1 MARDA
6 WGIEK
11 TYEDAAG
18 KLQQVSDEA
27 VAAIRKAMGRPPDP
41 VRSWF
46 DEPVKVLHQGESLSL
61 PAAAEVKLEDGT
73 SRQVRGHLPG
83 DLPIGYHDVIPSNQ
97 SGNSVRLIVSPGR
110 CHLPPDLRIWGWSAQ
125 LYATR
130 STESWGFGDLADL
143 RRLTQ
148 WAKALGAGLVL
159 INPLHA
165 VAPVLPQEPS
175 PYSPSTRRYLN
186 PLYLRIEELPGAAGL
201 GQELSRLTGLG
212 RALNDKRLIDRDRVF
227 RLKQEALQ
235 LLWGRFE
242 GDPGFD
248 AFRTSAGPSL
258 RQFAVFSTL
267 AEQHGAD
274 WRQWPSHYHRPDSRH
289 VRDIA
294 EAHHD
299 RVRYHEWVQW
309 LLNRQLARA
318 AASVPLLQDLP
329 VGFSPDGADAWVWQ
343 DLIARDMTI
352 GAPPDLHSADGQDWG
367 LPPFIPQKLR
377 EAKYEPFIQTIR
389 AVLRHA
395 GGLRIDH
402 VMGLFRLWWVPQGRK
417 PKEGAYVRY
426 PVDELLAVIAVESQR
441 AGAVVVGEDLGTVEE
456 GVRETLADQ
465 NVLSYRLLWF
475 EDTPPSE
482 YPEKA
487 LAAVTTHDLPT
498 LVGIWTGADLEAQRH
513 VGAKPDRAG
522 SEKFRHKLLEMSGV
536 QSGADA
542 TEAIIKTFEQL
553 REAPSMIVLAELEAA
568 CMTAERP
575 NMPSACGKYPNWSL
589 ALPVTLEELE
599 SAELPRRLSAI
610 LNHRSKPQPTK

>member
-1 MARDA
+1 
-6 WGIEK
+6 
-11 TYEDAAG
+11 
-18 KLQQVSDEA
+18 
-27 VAAIRKAMGRPPDP
+27 
-41 VRSWF
+41 
-46 DEPVKVLHQGESLSL
+46 
-61 PAAAEVKLEDGT
+61 
-73 SRQVRGHLPG
+73 
-83 DLPIGYHDVIPSNQ
+83 
-97 SGNSVRLIVSPGR
+97 
-110 CHLPPDLRIWGWSAQ
+110 
-125 LYATR
+125 
-130 STESWGFGDLADL
+130 
-143 RRLTQ
+143 
-148 WAKALGAGLVL
+148 
-159 INPLHA
+159 
-165 VAPVLPQEPS
+165 
-175 PYSPSTRRYLN
+175 
-186 PLYLRIEELPGAAGL
+186 
-201 GQELSRLTGLG
+201 
-212 RALNDKRLIDRDRVF
+212 
-227 RLKQEALQ
+227 
-235 LLWGRFE
+235 
-242 GDPGFD
+242 
-248 AFRTSAGPSL
+248 
-258 RQFAVFSTL
+258 
-267 AEQHGAD
+267 
-274 WRQWPSHYHRPDSRH
+274 
-289 VRDIA
+289 
-294 EAHHD
+294 
-299 RVRYHEWVQW
+299 
-309 LLNRQLARA
+309 
-318 AASVPLLQDLP
+318 
-329 VGFSPDGADAWVWQ
+329 
-343 DLIARDMTI
+343 
-352 GAPPDLHSADGQDWG
+352 
-367 LPPFIPQKLR
+367 
-377 EAKYEPFIQTIR
+377 
-389 AVLRHA
+389 
-395 GGLRIDH
+395 
-402 VMGLFRLWWVPQGRK
+402 MGLFRLWWVPQGRK

>member
-1 MARDA
+1 
-6 WGIEK
+6 
-11 TYEDAAG
+11 
-18 KLQQVSDEA
+18 
-27 VAAIRKAMGRPPDP
+27 
-41 VRSWF
+41 
-46 DEPVKVLHQGESLSL
+46 
-61 PAAAEVKLEDGT
+61 
-73 SRQVRGHLPG
+73 
-83 DLPIGYHDVIPSNQ
+83 
-97 SGNSVRLIVSPGR
+97 
-110 CHLPPDLRIWGWSAQ
+110 
-125 LYATR
+125 
-130 STESWGFGDLADL
+130 
-143 RRLTQ
+143 
-148 WAKALGAGLVL
+148 
-159 INPLHA
+159 
-165 VAPVLPQEPS
+165 
-175 PYSPSTRRYLN
+175 
-186 PLYLRIEELPGAAGL
+186 
-201 GQELSRLTGLG
+201 
-212 RALNDKRLIDRDRVF
+212 
-227 RLKQEALQ
+227 
-235 LLWGRFE
+235 
-242 GDPGFD
+242 
-248 AFRTSAGPSL
+248 
-258 RQFAVFSTL
+258 
-267 AEQHGAD
+267 
-274 WRQWPSHYHRPDSRH
+274 
-289 VRDIA
+289 
-294 EAHHD
+294 
-299 RVRYHEWVQW
+299 
-309 LLNRQLARA
+309 
-318 AASVPLLQDLP
+318 
-329 VGFSPDGADAWVWQ
+329 
-343 DLIARDMTI
+343 
-352 GAPPDLHSADGQDWG
+352 
-367 LPPFIPQKLR
+367 
-377 EAKYEPFIQTIR
+377 
-389 AVLRHA
+389 
-395 GGLRIDH
+395 
-402 VMGLFRLWWVPQGRK
+402 VPQGRK